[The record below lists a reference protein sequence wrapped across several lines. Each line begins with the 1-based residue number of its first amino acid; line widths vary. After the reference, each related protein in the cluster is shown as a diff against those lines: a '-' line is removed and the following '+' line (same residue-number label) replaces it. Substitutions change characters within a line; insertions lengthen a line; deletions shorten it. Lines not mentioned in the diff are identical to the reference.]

1 MAGEKIQKLCEY
13 IDRNKAKLYP
23 IFNDM
28 LKGVTDYIKN
38 AYFKM
43 LAVILEQGEEIGDPQ
58 RNLFERQITGVSCD
72 YSMADYI
79 RQALE
84 IEIEEY
90 VNFTDQCRTLPI
102 RYRFLLDALLFVSIG
117 QLCQEQTKLVA
128 SFAESL
134 KIRKEELRYLAQAA
148 KAILEQ
154 DAIGCME
161 LQENRVL
168 SVPDDVMKE
177 YISAMFIDSVWQN
190 DSMTILYGGNSE
202 DNSIE
207 ELNIIGE
214 HATPNIM
221 LLDIYIKPE
230 QHPLVFSQYES
241 VTFVDCVF
249 EGGKKPIDFLNCGK
263 VRVKSCL
270 FRCFKTRTITCNQIE
285 EMIFEDSKFED
296 CEYQYSRNSDD
307 WRALGGVIYSSKSDT
322 IKKSSFSQ
330 CMFRN
335 CGGRNVNN
343 FYSSQFLS
351 NCRSEL
357 RDCLF
362 DNCWNWR
369 CETEIDPDNSMRTM
383 FPNDSTAVKCK
394 VVNSAKIC

>member
-1 MAGEKIQKLCEY
+1 MAGGKIQKLCEY

-28 LKGVTDYIKN
+28 LKGETDYIKN

-177 YISAMFIDSVWQN
+177 YISAMFIDPVWQN

-207 ELNIIGE
+207 ELNIIEE

-221 LLDIYIKPE
+221 LMGIYIKPE

-270 FRCFKTRTITCNQIE
+270 FRGFKTRTITCNQIE

-296 CEYQYSRNSDD
+296 CEYQYSRESDD
-307 WRALGGVIYSSKSDT
+307 WRALGGIIYSSKSDT

-330 CMFRN
+330 CMFKN
-335 CGGRNVNN
+335 CGGRNVKNY
-343 FYSSQFLS
+343 YSSQFIS

-362 DNCWNWR
+362 DNCWNY
-369 CETEIDPDNSMRTM
+369 CYKINIDPDVPMRTM
-383 FPNDSTAVKCK
+383 FPKDSTAVKCK

>member
-28 LKGVTDYIKN
+28 LKGETDYIKN

-177 YISAMFIDSVWQN
+177 YISAMFIDPVWQN

-207 ELNIIGE
+207 ELNIIEE

-221 LLDIYIKPE
+221 LMGIYIKPE

-270 FRCFKTRTITCNQIE
+270 FRGFKTRTITCNQIE

-296 CEYQYSRNSDD
+296 CEYQYSRESDD
-307 WRALGGVIYSSKSDT
+307 WRALGGIIYSSKSDT

-330 CMFRN
+330 CMFKN
-335 CGGRNVNN
+335 CGGRNVKNY
-343 FYSSQFLS
+343 YSSQFIS

-362 DNCWNWR
+362 DNCWNY
-369 CETEIDPDNSMRTM
+369 CYKINIDPDVPMRTM
-383 FPNDSTAVKCK
+383 FPKDSTAVKCK